1 MIPKS
6 GYRLSD
12 KIMGK
17 RKIGERAHQPMRPA
31 VLGRSR
37 GHE

>member
-6 GYRLSD
+6 GHRLSD

-17 RKIGERAHQPMRPA
+17 RKIGERAHQPMRLAAP
-31 VLGRSR
+31 GISR